1 LERLLNDS
9 EKLKTEARANWDVC
23 CRAQITSTEEIQ
35 LTGALA
41 NYFDKFDF
49 AIFSSLSVLDL
60 VKKHEK
66 TGYHAV
72 RFGGGLPPRPVSA
85 GPPPVP
91 ASHESRYLRQL
102 LDAYGDHEN
111 TTYLDA
117 SALSGKSHLQQD
129 FLRQRERFI
138 TRKLCGARDTVPEG
152 TSDALQDEVYH
163 AVIDVSESSYS
174 SGFLRMK
181 ATVAHATAVA
191 LFRTPSRQPSE
202 CRTSKEF
209 AISSQTMIA

>member
-1 LERLLNDS
+1 
-9 EKLKTEARANWDVC
+9 
-23 CRAQITSTEEIQ
+23 
-35 LTGALA
+35 
-41 NYFDKFDF
+41 
-49 AIFSSLSVLDL
+49 

-129 FLRQRERFI
+129 FLRQRERFYHAEAL
-138 TRKLCGARDTVPEG
+138 RNFARDTVPEG
-152 TSDALQDEVYH
+152 TFDAFQDEVYH

-191 LFRTPSRQPSE
+191 LLSNPLSPAVRVQDKQGICHQLANDDRLIWVSPS
-202 CRTSKEF
+202 
-209 AISSQTMIA
+209 A